1 MEINFIVSDPKVK
14 EDIERIL
21 EECTNNINEGNVDTF
36 RSYEE
41 GVKDTI
47 EWLFYGSDKP
57 CIEED

>member
-1 MEINFIVSDPKVK
+1 MNIDLMLTSDK
-14 EDIERIL
+14 EAIDRIL

-47 EWLFYGSDKP
+47 EWLFYDSDEP
-57 CIEED
+57 IVGEE